1 MADYAEVPEDV
12 LARVRAVCLALPEA
26 VEERAWRGT
35 RWRVG
40 QRAFA
45 HLLEVEDGRPAS
57 YAEASGRAAGSV
69 LTFRAAGPELVALSV
84 APHPFF
90 KPRWA
95 ANVVGL
101 VLDDDTDWDEV
112 GELLVES
119 FCASAPKRL
128 AGRVARP

>member
-1 MADYAEVPEDV
+1 MADYAEVPEEIV
-12 LARVRAVCLALPEA
+12 EQVRVRCLALPEV

-45 HLLEVEDGRPAS
+45 HVLEIEDGRPPS
-57 YAEASGRAAGSV
+57 YAEASGIDGGSV
-69 LTFRAAGPELVALSV
+69 LTFRSAGPELVALSV

-90 KPRWA
+90 RPRWA
-95 ANVVGL
+95 ANVIGL
-101 VLDDDTDWDEV
+101 VLDHDTDWTEV

-119 FCASAPKRL
+119 FRVSAPKRL
-128 AGRVARP
+128 TARL